1 MPDFLEVITTA
12 STEEEAMRI
21 AESLVTA
28 RLAGCVQVEGPVT
41 SVYRWQG
48 EVETAQ
54 EWRCSIKTRADLFA
68 EVEQAIRAE
77 HSYSIPQ
84 IIALP
89 IVAASV
95 PYVQWLAAET
105 THNP

>member
-48 EVETAQ
+48 EMY
-54 EWRCSIKTRADLFA
+54 R
-68 EVEQAIRAE
+68 
-77 HSYSIPQ
+77 
-84 IIALP
+84 
-89 IVAASV
+89 
-95 PYVQWLAAET
+95 
-105 THNP
+105 